1 LRSLDIVGRSVR
13 LCLCAL
19 VFSAA
24 LATPGAAADYYSG
37 KTLTLLVGNTAGGG
51 YDVYAR
57 LLGRYIGR
65 HIPGEPNVVVRNQPG
80 AGGKVLANQMYSGIA
95 PDGLTI
101 GMLARDNPLEP
112 IFGNPAARFKSDEFT
127 WLGTMSSYE
136 DDDYCLSVRAESRA
150 ATIED
155 ARKPGPPLVFGG
167 LQYGESGVDLILL
180 ARSLFGLNAR
190 LIVGYPGTP
199 DVNIAI
205 QRGELD
211 GRAIGMSSLQ
221 NTMGDWLRAGKL
233 RFLVQFGRETRW
245 RGLPDVPT
253 ARELA
258 ETAGDKALVE
268 LAEVPFRIAR
278 PFIAPP
284 KVPAEQAAI
293 LRRAFM
299 QAHRDPGL
307 LKEAKDM
314 QLDISPLPG
323 QEVHDVVARIARTP
337 PALIRR
343 YKDIL
348 ASR

>member
-1 LRSLDIVGRSVR
+1 MRGRWW
-13 LCLCAL
+13 LCSFAL
-19 VFSAA
+19 YVAHSMPCSAA
-24 LATPGAAADYYSG
+24 DFYAG
-37 KTLTLLVGNTAGGG
+37 KTVTMLVGNTAGGG

-57 LLGRYIGR
+57 LLARHLGR
-65 HIPGEPNVVVRNQPG
+65 HIPGEPNIVVRNQPG
-80 AGGKVLANQMYSGIA
+80 AGGKVLANEMYSRTA

-112 IFGNPAARFKSDEFT
+112 LMGVSGARFHSEDFT

-136 DDDYCLSVRAESRA
+136 DDAYCLIIRADSPIK
-150 ATIED
+150 TIED
-155 ARKPGPPLVFGG
+155 ARKPGKPLVFGG

-211 GRAIGMSSLQ
+211 GRAIGVSSLQ
-221 NTMGDWLRAGKL
+221 NTMGDWLKAGKL

-258 ETAGDKALVE
+258 KDADDRALVE

-293 LRRAFM
+293 LQGAFM
-299 QAHRDPGL
+299 DTLRDPLL
-307 LKEAKDM
+307 LKEAASM
-314 QLDISPLPG
+314 QIDISPLG
-323 QEVHDVVARIARTP
+323 GEAVHDIVARIAHTP
-337 PALIRR
+337 PALIQR